1 MQKNEIRS
9 VIYNLLPRYMQGAE
23 YHKEVIDRAIEKA
36 INQLYTETFLRDP
49 LSIQRYTKRFGTIT
63 PITVSSDATAGI
75 YYSNYPTGV
84 QPVPLPDKAAGVR
97 RVTTPAQG
105 GIKFYP
111 LDIREFELIT
121 SGSYYSL
128 ASGIIGYVP
137 TRERVEY
144 YGMTAAIVATGV
156 RMDLLVPF
164 SDYAETDQ
172 ILIPENP
179 NADGETFTDMVL
191 KILGVI
197 RPVETKDDN
206 VTTIE
211 TAKQ

>member
-1 MQKNEIRS
+1 MIKEEIRS
-9 VIYNLLPRYMQGAE
+9 VVWNLLPKYSQGTE
-23 YHKEVIDRAIEKA
+23 YHKEVIDRAIEKV

-63 PITVSSDATAGI
+63 PITVSQDATAGI

-84 QPVPLPDKAAGVR
+84 QPVPLPDKSAGVR

-144 YGMTAAIVATGV
+144 YNMTAAIVATGV

-179 NADGETFTDMVL
+179 NTEGETFTDMVL